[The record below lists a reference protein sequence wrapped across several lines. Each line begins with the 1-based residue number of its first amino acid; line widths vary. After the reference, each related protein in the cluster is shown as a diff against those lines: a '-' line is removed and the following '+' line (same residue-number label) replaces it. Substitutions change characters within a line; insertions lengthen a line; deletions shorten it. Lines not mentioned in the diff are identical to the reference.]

1 MALQGSSDGGDFDEA
16 DASKEV
22 YLPSMLKLDYPDYLF
37 ATEQEKQLTFQAFS
51 LILGGGFPN
60 TNWIPVAYYLENYS
74 QTVEG
79 DFDSFTFGCVYKE
92 NVVKGPAIYHVGTFC
107 VDRSRLI
114 TMEDEFKYHD
124 FDLTIRVSQ
133 LDKFIENSME
143 SVKIRQEYI
152 NELIK
157 NNVEIIP
164 YTTAKISQLN
174 YFKTKFQLMRQ
185 LKRAQ
190 DVISRKKQG
199 DVVDD
204 PKDVIIFNL
213 QSQLRTLQQSVDDPQ
228 KKIASLRD
236 ESNMK
241 KYEADIN
248 ELTEKNQKSEA
259 IIYQLN
265 IDLKTLKTSVDNS
278 QTKSDSMKDKSKIE
292 KCEAEIGKL
301 KSDLRDK
308 DLKEQKHI
316 LDMDTIT
323 LKLGNVCK
331 RLEQVLKIK
340 DEADRGNKIEM
351 DNKTKEV
358 DDVRG
363 QIKELERRMNSG
375 DVSLHDEIG
384 KLQKDV
390 LDIKAMW
397 DKDIASKVETQNQL
411 VNETRKN
418 EELQELVKKMQAAVN
433 EASVTIDEKNTEINT
448 LKLSSNNKDL
458 LDSKEQ
464 NKVLQIEVDE
474 TKQKLDFSKLE
485 NADLENTVKL
495 KIAEIGFLDRELSK
509 RITLESQNVEL
520 QDLIEEQNYDLL
532 HNQSSY
538 DFLKGRCKQLKYHI
552 EREKQKLD
560 LITLYVENEDLDKLR
575 DVLRINNEQ
584 SGTGVGNVKKEPVEE
599 VNKEPVKKVNDDTE
613 QEENNE
619 SVEEVNNGQSGAK
632 VQRDGGVGIINFL
645 SRFLKYP
652 DQPSDASNNYTEP
665 KENGVDNTIDSS
677 ESGDI
682 QSVIKSITT
691 FSENGDVDVSI
702 KKRVL
707 TPVSASEYCK
717 IELLLRKNVKDMD
730 PQEEVP
736 NAVVRTGFFA
746 QHKWTRYIRQEMVG
760 SEIYTEIHQFL
771 EKFTDPTTLTNEDIF
786 RICNEFHKGGLAKIP
801 EDNCIKVLS
810 MGLHKLLIEKY
821 PKLESARKEK
831 LERVVRTRRQVQ
843 IVANR
848 NI

>member
-107 VDRSRLI
+107 VDNSRLI

-133 LDKFIENSME
+133 LDKFIEDSME

-308 DLKEQKHI
+308 ELKEQKHI

-520 QDLIEEQNYDLL
+520 QDLIEEQNNDLL

-584 SGTGVGNVKKEPVEE
+584 SGTGVEE

-619 SVEEVNNGQSGAK
+619 SVEEVNDEQSEPKLPIDERGRFTK
-632 VQRDGGVGIINFL
+632 FL
-645 SRFLKYP
+645 SNIFPPR
-652 DQPSDASNNYTEP
+652 DASSNCTEP
-665 KENGVDNTIDSS
+665 KETVVENIIDRSKN
-677 ESGDI
+677 GDI
-682 QSVIKSITT
+682 QSVTKSITT
-691 FSENGDVDVSI
+691 FSGNGDVDVSI
-702 KKRVL
+702 KQRVL

-736 NAVVRTGFFA
+736 NAVARTGFYA
-746 QHKWTRYIRQEMVG
+746 QHKWTRFIRQKMAG

-786 RICNEFHKGGLAKIP
+786 RICNEFHEGGLAKIP
-801 EDNCIKVLS
+801 EDDSIKVLS
-810 MGLHKLLIEKY
+810 VGLHKLLTEKY
-821 PKLESARKEK
+821 PKLESARKEN

-843 IVANR
+843 IEANR
-848 NI
+848 

>member
-37 ATEQEKQLTFQAFS
+37 AIEQEKQLTFQAFS

-107 VDRSRLI
+107 VDHSRLI

-124 FDLTIRVSQ
+124 FDLTRRVSQ
-133 LDKFIENSME
+133 LDKFIEDSME

-174 YFKTKFQLMRQ
+174 YFKTKVQLMRQ

-384 KLQKDV
+384 KLQQDV

-520 QDLIEEQNYDLL
+520 QDLIEEQNNDLL
-532 HNQSSY
+532 HNQSLY
-538 DFLKGRCKQLKYHI
+538 EFLKGRCKQLKYHI

-599 VNKEPVKKVNDDTE
+599 VNKEPGKKVNDDTE

-619 SVEEVNNGQSGAK
+619 SVEEVNDEQSEPKLPIDERGRFTK
-632 VQRDGGVGIINFL
+632 FL
-645 SRFLKYP
+645 SNIFPPR
-652 DQPSDASNNYTEP
+652 DASSNCTEP
-665 KENGVDNTIDSS
+665 KETVVENIIDRSKN
-677 ESGDI
+677 GDI
-682 QSVIKSITT
+682 ESVTKSITT
-691 FSENGDVDVSI
+691 FSGNGDVDVSI
-702 KKRVL
+702 KQRVL

-736 NAVVRTGFFA
+736 NAVARTGFYA
-746 QHKWTRYIRQEMVG
+746 QHKWTRYIRQEMAG

-771 EKFTDPTTLTNEDIF
+771 EKFTDPTTLTIEDIF
-786 RICNEFHKGGLAKIP
+786 RICNEFHKGSLINMP
-801 EDNCIKVLS
+801 QDECIRVLS
-810 MGLHKLLIEKY
+810 IGLHKLLTEKY
-821 PKLESARKEK
+821 PKLESTRKEN

-843 IVANR
+843 IEANR
-848 NI
+848 